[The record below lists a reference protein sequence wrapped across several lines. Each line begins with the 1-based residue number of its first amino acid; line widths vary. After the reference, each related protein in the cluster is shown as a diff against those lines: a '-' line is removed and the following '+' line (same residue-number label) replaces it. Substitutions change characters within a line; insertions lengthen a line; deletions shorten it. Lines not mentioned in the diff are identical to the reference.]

1 MTGTEATVLVVD
13 DDPMLREALA
23 EQLMLLGHRVATAP
37 SAEAA
42 LEALDGGLAADL
54 VLSDVHM
61 GRTSGVELCA
71 QLKMDPRWVSTPV
84 ILLSAAADLHV
95 RGAGLVAGAD
105 DFFTKP
111 FAFAELRARV
121 ASLLRAR
128 SLSSPCD

>member
-1 MTGTEATVLVVD
+1 MTDTEATVLVVD

-23 EQLMLLGHRVATAP
+23 EQLALLGHRVATAP

-54 VLSDVHM
+54 VLTDVHM
-61 GRTSGVELCA
+61 GCTSGVDLCA
-71 QLKMDPRWVSTPV
+71 RLKTDPRWVSTPV

-95 RGAGLVAGAD
+95 RGAGLMAGAD
-105 DFFTKP
+105 DFFAKP

-128 SLSSPCD
+128 SIPSPCD